1 MFSIL
6 PRCRAATLALP
17 LILMTGCGGTA
28 VFVSEPE
35 IARTGREVQKG
46 KASYY
51 HDSLHGN
58 PTASGEPYDRN
69 ALTAAHR
76 SLPFGTEILVR
87 NLKNGRTVRV
97 TVNDRGPFVNGR
109 IVDLSRRAAEEIAL
123 VQDGVTDVTLEI
135 VGP

>member
-1 MFSIL
+1 MFL
-6 PRCRAATLALP
+6 DRARLRAAALALP
-17 LILMTGCGGTA
+17 LILVAGCGGTA
-28 VFVSEPE
+28 VFVAEPE
-35 IARTGREVQKG
+35 VARTGHEVQKG

-51 HDSLHGN
+51 HYSLHGN

-97 TVNDRGPFVNGR
+97 TVNDRGPFVSGR

>member
-1 MFSIL
+1 MFL
-6 PRCRAATLALP
+6 DRARLRAAALALP
-17 LILMTGCGGTA
+17 LILVAGCGGTA
-28 VFVSEPE
+28 VFVAEPE
-35 IARTGREVQKG
+35 VARTGHEVQKG

-87 NLKNGRTVRV
+87 NLKNGKTVRV
-97 TVNDRGPFVNGR
+97 RVNDRGPFVSGR
-109 IVDLSRRAAEEIAL
+109 IVDLSRRAAERIAL
-123 VQDGVTDVTLEI
+123 VQDGITDVTLEI